1 MLYDYLGFVFEHGQ
15 ELLDGLWI
23 TLKLLVLSSL
33 GGFALALPLAVGRV
47 SPNRTLAALARG
59 YSALFRG
66 TPLLVQI
73 FILYY
78 GFSQFEAVRNSP
90 AWFVLADA
98 FNCALLALT
107 LNIAA
112 YMAEDLR
119 AGIIGVPHGEKEAAL
134 AYGMGRFG
142 SYVHII
148 LPRAI
153 GIAAPA
159 LGNEVVSQLKA
170 SALASVITVLE
181 MTGVARR
188 FSAQSYSTDPLI
200 VAGLLYVAVTLLLS
214 VLVRLAER
222 RINCHQPR

>member
-1 MLYDYLGFVFEHGQ
+1 MLYDYLGFVLEHGQ

-23 TLKLLVLSSL
+23 TLKLLLWSTV

-78 GFSQFEAVRNSP
+78 GFGQFEAVRNSP
-90 AWFVLADA
+90 LWFVLADA

-107 LNIAA
+107 LNLSA

-134 AYGMGRFG
+134 AYGMGRFD

-159 LGNEVVSQLKA
+159 LGNEVIAQLKA

-200 VAGLLYVAVTLLLS
+200 VAGLLYVAVTLVLS
-214 VLVRLAER
+214 LLVRLAER
-222 RINCHQPR
+222 RINGHQTR